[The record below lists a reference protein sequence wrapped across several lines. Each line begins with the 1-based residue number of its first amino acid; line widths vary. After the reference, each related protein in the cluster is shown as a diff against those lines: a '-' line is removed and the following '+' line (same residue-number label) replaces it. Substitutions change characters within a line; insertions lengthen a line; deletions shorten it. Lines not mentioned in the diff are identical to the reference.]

1 MRLIWILCVLTLLS
15 GCFDPTLDI
24 STRESRKTSY
34 LALLNS
40 LPEDQQEEFDALVIK
55 YLEEYEIGGHVY
67 VNDLEDLH
75 GLTAAEILEVTKEHK
90 ARIDSIVAEEM
101 AAHQEYQDYKAQNPD
116 KFKPSNYMKVS
127 RHYEPEYFSGYRSEL
142 KFVNILSLVDELE
155 IKELTVNRGN
165 CRIYR
170 VMEGPG
176 GSLRH
181 PLPKKI
187 KYGETLKIQ
196 VDHQCNIIEAQI
208 VTDHGSGTYTFDG

>member
-75 GLTAAEILEVTKEHK
+75 GLTAAEILEVTQEHK

-127 RHYEPEYFSGYRSEL
+127 IHYNPEYVVGRYLEYKSI
-142 KFVNILSLVDELE
+142 NILSLVNELHVE
-155 IKELTVNRGN
+155 AITVNRGN
-165 CRIYR
+165 CSISR
-170 VMEGPG
+170 VPTGPKA
-176 GSLRH
+176 SFQH
-181 PLPKKI
+181 PVPKTI
-187 KYGETLKIQ
+187 KYGETLRIP
-196 VDHQCNIIEAQI
+196 VNHQCNIIEAEI
-208 VTDHGSGTYTFDG
+208 VTDHGSGTYTFEG